1 LIPQADATLLD
12 WLNYLGSIH
21 VSAIDLGLERVL
33 PVAEALQLLKPT
45 AKVITVAGTNGKGS
59 TTTTIASI
67 FAETGQR
74 VGLYQS
80 PHIFRFNERVRINGV
95 EVADQTLI
103 DAFVQVEQARQA
115 CGLTLS
121 FFEATTLAAFLIFK
135 QQACDIWV
143 LEIGLGGRLDVV
155 NIIDPDV
162 AVITNIG
169 LDHVDWLGDTIE
181 KIAFEKAGIMRSGI
195 PVVYGDAQVP
205 QAVIEQAAKLGCQ
218 LLVGGKDY
226 SWSELDQQNAFI
238 YAAPAITMTLNM
250 PKLALV
256 NICAAITAALL
267 AEPSLTVPVIQSG
280 VQKALIPG
288 RFEQRYIGGRTVIL
302 DVAHNVHGAEFLLKQ
317 LTRYQHKNAPDAQI
331 HLVFS
336 MLSDKDIAGV
346 VGQLSSVTDHWYIA
360 PLDVPRA
367 ASMDQL
373 KQALQSY
380 AYHEYDHAAQAL
392 QQAIKHSQPQD
403 IILVCGSFH
412 TLEAVWESLALWQ

>member
-1 LIPQADATLLD
+1 MRPQADATLLD

-33 PVAEALQLLKPT
+33 PVAEALQLNKPA

-67 FAETGQR
+67 FKQAGR
-74 VGLYQS
+74 KVGLYQS
-80 PHIFRFNERVRINGV
+80 PHIFHFNERVRINGV
-95 EVADQTLI
+95 EVADQALI
-103 DAFVQVEQARQA
+103 EAFQQVEEARQA

-121 FFEATTLAAFLIFK
+121 FFEATTLAALLIFK
-135 QQACDIWV
+135 QQACDVWV
-143 LEIGLGGRLDVV
+143 LEVGLGGRLDVV

-162 AVITNIG
+162 AVITNVG

-181 KIAFEKAGIMRSGI
+181 KIAFEKAGIMRPGI
-195 PVVYGDAQVP
+195 PVVYGDADVP
-205 QAVIEQAAKLGCQ
+205 QAVIDQASRLGCQ
-218 LLVGGKDY
+218 LLVGGRDY
-226 SWSELDQQNAFI
+226 AWSDVDGQDAFI
-238 YAAPAITMTLNM
+238 FATPAITMTLNL

-256 NICAAITAALL
+256 NVSAAMTAALL
-267 AEPSLTVPVIQSG
+267 AEPALSLSAIEAG
-280 VQKALIPG
+280 VAQALIPG
-288 RFEQRYIGGRTVIL
+288 RFEVRRIENRAVIL
-302 DVAHNVHGAEFLLKQ
+302 DVAHNVHGAQFLLKQ
-317 LTRYQHKNAPDAQI
+317 LTRYKHKVAPDAQI

-346 VGQLSSVTDHWYIA
+346 VGQLSSVADHWYIA
-360 PLDVPRA
+360 PLNVPRA

-373 KQALQSY
+373 KQALQPL
-380 AYHEYDHAAQAL
+380 AYHEYDHATLAL
-392 QQAIKHSQPQD
+392 KQAIKHSQPQD